1 MCKIRTNRK
10 ETWGDYNKIMI
21 KKERKKETLGDNKWV
36 SWQMERAG
44 FSWSHHIDIVPA
56 SVLVSEL

>member
-1 MCKIRTNRK
+1 MCKIRIRK
-10 ETWGDYNKIMI
+10 RGDMGILLQDND
-21 KKERKKETLGDNKWV
+21 KERKKETLGDNKWV

>member
-1 MCKIRTNRK
+1 MCKIRIRK
-10 ETWGDYNKIMI
+10 RGDMGILLQDND
-21 KKERKKETLGDNKWV
+21 KERKKETLGDNKWV

-56 SVLVSEL
+56 SVLVAEL